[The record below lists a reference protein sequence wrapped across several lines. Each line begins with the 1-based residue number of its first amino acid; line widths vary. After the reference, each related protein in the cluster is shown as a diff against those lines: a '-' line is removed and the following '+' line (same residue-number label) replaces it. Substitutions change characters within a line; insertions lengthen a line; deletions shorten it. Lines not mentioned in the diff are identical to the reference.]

1 MGRFKRGADLEHN
14 QMILLEP
21 LMELKF
27 NDPEIVMM
35 SLLAGDR
42 KWKKQKGGKKKALR
56 TLLKKVLVF
65 NFALHSL
72 RQHSAKLCLEFPSL
86 LGTLLYYYIHCI
98 TQYYA

>member
-42 KWKKQKGGKKKALR
+42 KWKKQKGGKKKSS
-56 TLLKKVLVF
+56 THTFKKSPCIQFRASFPKATFCKIVPRV
-65 NFALHSL
+65 SL
-72 RQHSAKLCLEFPSL
+72 YCS
-86 LGTLLYYYIHCI
+86 TTYIRNI
-98 TQYYA
+98 SI